1 MDDLFSS
8 WTDAICLFQRLLTK
22 ISLKRFLFSIL
33 SWLILCEVL
42 KQTYMQTF
50 ITNIT
55 PNGFFLSLTDPR
67 RALEIKWY
75 FGEKQ
80 VSNRLQW
87 KVVVFLFIDQ
97 FVYLNFPAVRM
108 KKKTDF
114 SSTRWC
120 DIAKLK
126 RCYTS
131 SNAINNWGHWRYQP

>member
-1 MDDLFSS
+1 
-8 WTDAICLFQRLLTK
+8 
-22 ISLKRFLFSIL
+22 
-33 SWLILCEVL
+33 
-42 KQTYMQTF
+42 MQTF

-97 FVYLNFPAVRM
+97 FVYLNFPSVRM
-108 KKKTDF
+108 KKKF
-114 SSTRWC
+114 EK
-120 DIAKLK
+120 KLIVQLQDDV
-126 RCYTS
+126 TLL
-131 SNAINNWGHWRYQP
+131 N